1 MLLMSNE
8 LVFSKKFEIGWNHL
22 DANAH
27 VKNSMYAEFGDDTR
41 VAFWQ
46 QNGVTPFMMHEMGI
60 GPILFDSY
68 IQFFKEITL
77 GENIE
82 VDLVLESVSE
92 DYRKWKIVHH
102 IYKKENML
110 LAAKIT
116 VNGSFIN
123 LITRKICPPT
133 DILKGIFKKM
143 PTFPLHKI

>member
-1 MLLMSNE
+1 MDKSLS
-8 LVFSKKFEIGWNHL
+8 FSKTFEIGWNHL

-27 VKNSMYAEFGDDTR
+27 VKNSVYAEFGDDTR

-46 QNGVTPFMMHEMGI
+46 QHGVTPLMMHEMGI

-77 GENIE
+77 GEIIE
-82 VDLVLESVSE
+82 VDLVLDFVSE
-92 DYRKWKIVHH
+92 DYRKWRIVHH

-110 LAAKIT
+110 LGAKIT

-123 LITRKICPPT
+123 LTTRKISPPT
-133 DILKGIFKKM
+133 DILKSIFVIM
-143 PTFPLHKI
+143 PRIT